1 MRGRVRMAGMALL
14 AAIATACASG
24 GPRPAAT
31 GSGASGG
38 DAVTRLEAERTK
50 KPDNAGVLRALGIV
64 YYKAGRFADAARV
77 LEQARTL
84 DPKDGTTAL
93 YAGLSAEQLG
103 NFGAARTAYTSYLE
117 HGKTRRVRSQLEAR
131 LAALTRREL
140 IEQAKTAIA
149 NEQTMAS
156 VAGNERTIAVLPFRF
171 SGTDSSLIPL
181 ERGMAELVITDLA
194 KVKALTVLERER
206 VQALVDE
213 MALSLTAAADPR
225 TAVRTGRLI
234 RAGRLVQGSL
244 TELPQSSLR
253 VDAALVDVPTSRAA
267 GTAAANDK
275 LDELFAIEKRIVLD
289 LIDDIGI
296 QLTAQERRSIEERPT
311 RSLAAFLAFSSGLMA
326 QDNGNLD
333 QAQRFFS
340 EAVRVDP
347 TFAPAAQKQAEV
359 QQIQAGEQMTAS
371 VVEAAVAAAPEGEI
385 VADAIVGESEAPAE
399 ENSGLGSTA
408 AATAESLNPS
418 AANTAINS
426 GSTGSGTND
435 PSQTSNSTSQ
445 STGNNTIT
453 NQSGTISVIVVQ
465 PGTPRTP

>member
-1 MRGRVRMAGMALL
+1 MRGRIRMAGLALL
-14 AAIATACASG
+14 AAVASACATG
-24 GPRPAAT
+24 GVRPAAS
-31 GSGASGG
+31 GSSGG
-38 DAVTRLEAERTK
+38 DAVARLEAERTA
-50 KPDNAGVLRALGIV
+50 KPNNAGVLRALGIV
-64 YYKAGRFADAARV
+64 YYKAGRFADASRV
-77 LEQARTL
+77 LEQARAL
-84 DPKDGTTAL
+84 NPKDGTTAL
-93 YAGLSAEQLG
+93 YAGLSAEGMG
-103 NFGAARTAYTSYLE
+103 NFGAARAAYTSYLE
-117 HGKTRRVRSQLEAR
+117 HGKTRRVRGQLEAR

-140 IEQAKTAIA
+140 IEQAKAAIA

-156 VAGNERTIAVLPFRF
+156 VPGDERTIAVLPFRF
-171 SGTDSSLIPL
+171 SGTDSSLMPL
-181 ERGMAELVITDLA
+181 ERGMAELIVTDLA
-194 KVKALTVLERER
+194 KVKSLTVLERER

-213 MALSLTAAADPR
+213 MSLSRAGATDAA
-225 TAVRTGRLI
+225 TAVRAGRLI

-275 LDELFAIEKRIVLD
+275 LDELFSIEKRIVLD

-296 QLTAQERRSIEERPT
+296 QLTAQERRSIDERST

-333 QAQRFFS
+333 QAQQFFS

-347 TFAPAAQKQAEV
+347 TFAPAAQRQAEV
-359 QQIQAGEQMTAS
+359 QQMQAGEQVTAS
-371 VVEAAVAAAPEGEI
+371 AVEASVAAAPEGAV
-385 VADAIVGESEAPAE
+385 VANAVVGESQAPAE
-399 ENSGLGSTA
+399 ESGSSLGSTA

-445 STGNNTIT
+445 STGNNNIT
-453 NQSGTISVIVVQ
+453 NQRGTISVIVVQ
-465 PGTPRTP
+465 PGTRTP

>member
-14 AAIATACASG
+14 AAVASACATSG
-24 GPRPAAT
+24 VRPA
-31 GSGASGG
+31 GSGSGGG
-38 DAVTRLEAERTK
+38 DAVTRLEAERTA
-50 KPDNAGVLRALGIV
+50 KPNNAGVLRALGIV
-64 YYKAGRFADAARV
+64 YYKAGRFADASRV
-77 LEQARTL
+77 LEQARAL
-84 DPKDGTTAL
+84 NPKDGMTAL
-93 YAGLSAEQLG
+93 YAGLSAEGMG
-103 NFGAARTAYTSYLE
+103 NFSAARAAYSSYLE
-117 HGKTRRVRSQLEAR
+117 HGKTRRVRGQLEAR

-140 IEQAKTAIA
+140 IEQAKAAIA

-171 SGTDSSLIPL
+171 SGTDSSLMPL
-181 ERGMAELVITDLA
+181 ERGMAELVVTDLA
-194 KVKALTVLERER
+194 KVKSLTVLERER

-213 MALSLTAAADPR
+213 MALSRSGAVDAG
-225 TAVRTGRLI
+225 TAVRAGRLI

-253 VDAALVDVPTSRAA
+253 VDAAMVDVPTSRAA

-275 LDELFAIEKRIVLD
+275 LDEIFSIEKRIVFD
-289 LIDDIGI
+289 LIEDIGI
-296 QLTAQERRSIEERPT
+296 QLTAQERRSIDERAT

-359 QQIQAGEQMTAS
+359 QQMQAGEQVTAS
-371 VVEAAVAAAPEGEI
+371 AVEASVAAAPEGAV
-385 VADAIVGESEAPAE
+385 VANAVVGESQAPAE
-399 ENSGLGSTA
+399 ENSSLGSTA

-418 AANTAINS
+418 AASTAINS

-435 PSQTSNSTSQ
+435 PSQTGNSTSQ
-445 STGNNTIT
+445 STGNNNIT
-453 NQSGTISVIVVQ
+453 SQRGTISVIVVQ
-465 PGTPRTP
+465 PGTPRNQ